1 MKHGAGGVLRLL
13 ASPAGR
19 ACIAG
24 PERAQTLGAALCAL
38 SAGTGPATARQLSG
52 AAAGGAA
59 RRAPRAPRSDESPAP
74 PTSAV
79 GQHLTP
85 RQIVEALDRFIVGQ
99 QAAKRAVANA
109 LRSRWRRHHV
119 PLPLREEIVPK
130 NILMIGPTGCGK
142 TEIARRLAKLTDSPF
157 VKVEASKYT
166 EVGFHGRD
174 VDSIIKDLVENAV
187 LLVKARA
194 KREAQAAIDAAVEE
208 RLLSALLGE
217 HASAETRA
225 SFRELLREGAL
236 EEREVEV
243 EDGREGAHIPREM
256 IVRVEKLFGGRGG
269 REARRRV
276 PEAEAE
282 RLVGGEGLARE
293 AVAAAE
299 QDGIVF
305 LDEIDK
311 VVSSAESRLGG
322 ADASSEGVQR
332 DLLPIIEGTVV
343 PTRHGNVSTE
353 HILFIAS
360 GAFHASKPSDMMAE
374 LQGRLPVRVELK
386 GLVREDFY
394 RILTQPEASMLHH
407 QTALLETEGVRLRFE
422 DEAVREIAR
431 IAEDVNRA
439 VENIGARRLHTILER
454 IVEDVSFDAPELT
467 NNGTKAV
474 EIVVTKEQVLQKLGD
489 LLQKQDLS
497 RYVL

>member
-1 MKHGAGGVLRLL
+1 M
-13 ASPAGR
+13 
-19 ACIAG
+19 
-24 PERAQTLGAALCAL
+24 
-38 SAGTGPATARQLSG
+38 
-52 AAAGGAA
+52 
-59 RRAPRAPRSDESPAP
+59 
-74 PTSAV
+74 

-243 EDGREGAHIPREM
+243 EVPSPPPGRGAAEDGREGAHIPREM

-276 PEAEAE
+276 PVREARALLEEAEAE

-454 IVEDVSFDAPELT
+454 IVEDVSFDAPELVRVWR
-467 NNGTKAV
+467 G
-474 EIVVTKEQVLQKLGD
+474 VVWYRVVSQRLNECCVSHSGCP
-489 LLQKQDLS
+489 
-497 RYVL
+497 